1 MKTVILTID
10 SKVPEPRLIRQ
21 AAAYLQQGELVAFP
35 TETVYGLGA
44 NALSSKAIRK
54 IFKAKGRPSD
64 NPLIIHIADKKQLYA
79 LAKSVPPSAEKLIR
93 KFWPGP
99 LTIVFKKSDVVPSE
113 ISAGLNTVAIRLP
126 KHKIA
131 RELIRG
137 CGFPLAAPS
146 ANCSGKPSPTDAAHV
161 IHDLNSRIACVIDG
175 GPTLV
180 GLESTVIDLT
190 KKVPVILRPGK
201 ITQNEIRKIIGN
213 VTLHPTVRSNRKIVS
228 VTSPGMKYRHYAPK
242 AKLKIIRGNTEAVE
256 KKVRS
261 IVHRSAAKNIA
272 VLVTDRNRIFR
283 NVSNVFIGSSAQQ
296 IAKNLF
302 RVLRRMDDKKI
313 ELILIESLPED
324 GFGLAVMNRLKKAA
338 GFNIINAR

>member
-1 MKTVILTID
+1 MKTVILRID
-10 SKVPEPRLIRQ
+10 PKVPEPRLIRQ
-21 AAAYLQQGELVAFP
+21 AAAYLQQDELVAFP

-64 NPLIIHIADKKQLYA
+64 NPLIIHIADKKQLNA
-79 LAKSVPPSAEKLIR
+79 LVKSIPPAAEKLIG

-99 LTIVFKKSDVVPSE
+99 LTIVLEKSNAVPRE

-131 RELIRG
+131 RELIRR

-161 IHDLNSRIACVIDG
+161 IHDLKNRIACVIDG
-175 GPTLV
+175 GPTPV

-190 KKVPVILRPGK
+190 RKVPVILRPGK

-213 VTLHPTVRSNRKIVS
+213 VTLHPIVRSNRKIVS
-228 VTSPGMKYRHYAPK
+228 ARSPGMKYRHYAPK
-242 AKLKIIRGNTEAVE
+242 AKLIIIRGNSEAVE
-256 KKVRS
+256 KRIRS
-261 IVHRSAAKNIA
+261 IVYSSAIKNIA
-272 VLVTDRNRIFR
+272 VLVTDRHRFFA
-283 NVSNVFIGSSAQQ
+283 NVYNVYIGSSPQQ
-296 IAKNLF
+296 ISKNLF
-302 RVLRRMDDKKI
+302 RVLRHMDDKKM
-313 ELILIESLPED
+313 ELILIESLPEN
-324 GFGLAVMNRLKKAA
+324 GLGLAVMNRLKKAA
-338 GFNIINAR
+338 GFNIISAR